1 LLPQIG
7 TAYRNEIAPRG
18 GLLRVR
24 EFTMAEIGV
33 WFMHGASPPGFR
45 SYFLHRTPALP
56 CPPEHFVHP
65 DRKAHPK
72 FASVSGLRFN
82 LFPAANQVG
91 DGKII
96 TPTLGEAVASGL
108 IDNETLAYFV
118 GRTALFLQRVREEE

>member
-1 LLPQIG
+1 VCALQLRLLTPVVSVIVSSSLPHNCC
-7 TAYRNEIAPRG
+7 TP
-18 GLLRVR
+18 
-24 EFTMAEIGV
+24 T
-33 WFMHGASPPGFR
+33 PPP
-45 SYFLHRTPALP
+45 L
-56 CPPEHFVHP
+56 PPEHFVHP

-108 IDNETLAYFV
+108 INNETLAYFV
-118 GRTALFLQRVREEE
+118 GRTALFLQRVRRRHGVG